1 FLPILDCLFLCFSL
15 WTRKMIT
22 RELMVVVK
30 SDELIKALDIVSEGG
45 KEIVDVM
52 AVSTGKRGEMKCYL
66 TRNLEY
72 HERDEDFLP
81 LEHHERDEDFLPL
94 EHWEEV
100 FSALEMMDWWYGYS
114 KKYATF
120 A

>member
-1 FLPILDCLFLCFSL
+1 
-15 WTRKMIT
+15 MIT

-81 LEHHERDEDFLPL
+81 LEH
-94 EHWEEV
+94 WEEV
-100 FSALEMMDWWYGYS
+100 FSTLEMMDWWYGYS